1 MLNYFFFKS
10 FIYLLFAIPITFTER
25 GDLFTFVQKSQKS
38 KDSLIYTKA
47 EIKIE
52 RDGITE
58 YLPTDEQRF
67 EIWKYIFA
75 NKKQLDVCEHGYDE
89 ITDNFFN
96 REFEK
101 NKRSKSI
108 YAIEK
113 NKFFVQVKCSW
124 ANYQGNFEFYT
135 YETFDNK
142 AILKRLLLRRF
153 SRNSDGSLTESYSKS
168 VGGFP
173 VFGAK
178 HKTLRISSR
187 TGGGDCGSNLIE
199 YQYENNELKLVSV
212 RENYECLKHEESYS
226 PNQYPIIYPIPSQ

>member
-1 MLNYFFFKS
+1 MLEYFFFNLCITS
-10 FIYLLFAIPITFTER
+10 IFYLPYAYTVTNKMDE
-25 GDLFTFVQKSQKS
+25 FVGQIRT
-38 KDSLIYTKA
+38 SLVTLNNAVKF
-47 EIKIE
+47 EK
-52 RDGITE
+52 DGIEE
-58 YLPTDEQRF
+58 YRPTDKQRV

-89 ITDNFFN
+89 LTDNLFN

-108 YAIEK
+108 YEVEK

-135 YETFDNK
+135 YDTFDNK
-142 AILKRLLLRRF
+142 VILKRLLLRRF
-153 SRNSDGSLTESYSKS
+153 SRNSDGSLTELYSKS

-187 TGGGDCGSNLIE
+187 TGGGDCGSNLVE
-199 YQYENNELKLVSV
+199 YQYENSELNLVSV
-212 RENYECLKHEESYS
+212 RENYECLKHEGSYS
-226 PNQYPIIYPIPSQ
+226 PNQYPIIYPVPSQ